1 MTFRVEEL
9 IETEYGEKAVLDVDY
24 DNRSWVQVLP
34 WGDGEYGESGE
45 PQLDRVPNYIAEAA
59 EDWDWPD
66 DYAAHQQYDQDLD
79 AWTVDAD
86 DLTEVLEFW
95 QAQAF
100 NVEIDT
106 EVELSDD
113 HRSEE

>member
-9 IETEYGEKAVLDVDY
+9 IETEYGEKAVLDVGY

-34 WGDGEYGESGE
+34 WGDGDYGEAGV
-45 PQLDRVPNYIAEAA
+45 PQTDRVPDYIAEAA
-59 EDWDWPD
+59 EEWDWPD
-66 DYAAHQQYDQDLD
+66 DYAAHQNWDNEMENWLID
-79 AWTVDAD
+79 AE

-95 QAQAF
+95 QEQAF

-106 EVELSDD
+106 DVDLQDAHKS
-113 HRSEE
+113 